1 MLMKKLFLL
10 LLLPGISFGQVKT
23 NLEVMYL
30 LLDSAASAV
39 ILEDPDLKT
48 YSFEAGSTNRLFYNR
63 FIAEMSSRNL
73 VMIETGSTDLQ
84 FVIENASVKY
94 GDMFRE
100 GFLGSF
106 YVPRTINLNGNYLF
120 VEGNRFKEFNL
131 VYSDSIKVNSIP
143 EVENEFYPFTKGVI
157 PPEPFFSSI
166 IEPVIAIG
174 TTAAAVILFFTV
186 RSR

>member
-1 MLMKKLFLL
+1 MI
-10 LLLPGISFGQVKT
+10 G
-23 NLEVMYL
+23 N
-30 LLDSAASAV
+30 
-39 ILEDPDLKT
+39 
-48 YSFEAGSTNRLFYNR
+48 GSP
-63 FIAEMSSRNL
+63 
-73 VMIETGSTDLQ
+73 DLQ
-84 FVIENASVKY
+84 FVIESTSVKY
-94 GDMFRE
+94 GDMFRK

-106 YVPRTINLNGNYLF
+106 YVPRTIHLKGNYLIM
-120 VEGNRFKEFNL
+120 EGNSIKEFNL
-131 VYSDSIKVNSIP
+131 VYSDSIDVDNIP

>member
-1 MLMKKLFLL
+1 MKKLFLL
-10 LLLPGISFGQVKT
+10 LLLPGISFGQLKT
-23 NLEVMYL
+23 NLEVMYS
-30 LLDSAASAV
+30 LLDSAASEV
-39 ILEDPDLKT
+39 TESDGIKT

-73 VMIETGSTDLQ
+73 VMMESGSPDLQ
-84 FVIENASVKY
+84 FVIESTSVKY
-94 GDMFRE
+94 GDMFRK

-106 YVPRTINLNGNYLF
+106 YIPRTINLNGNYLIL
-120 VEGNRFKEFNL
+120 EGNRFKEFNL
-131 VYSDSIKVNSIP
+131 VYSDSIEVDNIT
-143 EVENEFYPFTKGVI
+143 EVENEFYPFTKGVV